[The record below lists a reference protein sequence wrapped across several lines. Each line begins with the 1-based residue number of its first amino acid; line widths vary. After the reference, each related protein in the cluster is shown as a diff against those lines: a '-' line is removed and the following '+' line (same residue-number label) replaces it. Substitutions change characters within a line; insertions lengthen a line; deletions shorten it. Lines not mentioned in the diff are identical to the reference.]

1 MEDKLLGYMQWPEIE
16 AIIYS
21 EHDRPKQIL
30 GPHKVDEG
38 VLVQAY
44 FPGAEKCEI
53 LVKGQEAVE
62 MREVDEDYFAVLL
75 SEETIPVYHY
85 RVTYG
90 EDHTVKCRDPY
101 AFPAT
106 IQIEDIKKFQA
117 GIHYEVYKVLGAH
130 PMMVQG
136 VKGVRFA
143 VWAPKAIRVSVVGD
157 FNQWDGR
164 RHPMQR
170 RDGDIHELFIP
181 GLKEG

>member
-38 VLVQAY
+38 VLIQAY
-44 FPGAEKCEI
+44 FPGAQKCE
-53 LVKGQEAVE
+53 LLLKGQEAIE

-75 SEETIPVYHY
+75 GEEAIPKYQY

-90 EDHTVKCRDPY
+90 ENAVEKYRDPY

-106 IQIEDIKKFQA
+106 IQLEDI
-117 GIHYEVYKVLGAH
+117 
-130 PMMVQG
+130 
-136 VKGVRFA
+136 
-143 VWAPKAIRVSVVGD
+143 
-157 FNQWDGR
+157 
-164 RHPMQR
+164 
-170 RDGDIHELFIP
+170 
-181 GLKEG
+181 